1 MFLRN
6 GKFYL
11 AVVISLS
18 MAGAVVFSGC
28 GRAKSAS
35 KNTNEAAEVKPAEV
49 ATAKVESRDV
59 PLFLQVTGNFAA
71 DELSDVAPQTSGQV
85 VATPVDVGSFVKQGA
100 VIARLDD
107 RDARLRLQQSL
118 AAQRQAEAAL
128 KQAEAKIGL
137 DAGGNFN
144 ASSVPEVIAARQ
156 NYEAA
161 EAQAKLAETNARRY
175 ENLVKT
181 GDVAQSV
188 ADQYRTQA
196 ETARAQA
203 NAARQQLEVALNVAR
218 QNNQGIA
225 TAQAALDTARAQ
237 AAIARKAVSDTV
249 ITAPFSGYISDRPTA
264 VGEYVTTQ
272 SKIATLIK
280 SDVLKLNLQL
290 PESSA
295 AIARPGVSVIA
306 TVAAFPKAEFE
317 GKLNVINPALDA
329 ASRTVIAEALIKND
343 GNRLK
348 PGMFAS
354 AKIYQQGGGQGL
366 FIPRSA
372 VLSEASVASARVYVV
387 EGDVARVRVVQ
398 VGEQEGE
405 LIRVLNGLTATDVVV
420 TNNLEQLYDG
430 AKIIKK

>member
-6 GKFYL
+6 GKFYI

-18 MAGAVVFSGC
+18 IVSSVVFSGC
-28 GRAKSAS
+28 GKAKSAS
-35 KNTNEAAEVKPAEV
+35 NNTNTAAELKPVEV
-49 ATAKVESRDV
+49 ATVKAESRDV

-71 DELSDVAPQTSGQV
+71 DELSDIAPEAPGQV

-107 RDARLRLQQSL
+107 RDAKLRLQQSL
-118 AAQRQAEAAL
+118 ASERQAAAAL

-144 ASSVPEVIAARQ
+144 ASAVPEVIAARQ

-161 EAQAKLAETNARRY
+161 DAQAKLAETNARRY

-203 NAARQQLEVALNVAR
+203 NAAKQQLEVALNIAR

-225 TAQAALDTARAQ
+225 TAQAAVDTARAQ
-237 AAIARKAVSDTV
+237 VAIARKAVSDTV

-290 PESSA
+290 PESNS
-295 AIARPGVSVIA
+295 AIAHSGVSVVA
-306 TVAAFPKAEFE
+306 TVAAYPKAEFS
-317 GKLNVINPALDA
+317 GTITAVNPALDP
-329 ASRTVIAEALIKND
+329 ASRTIVAEALIKND

-354 AKIYQQGGGQGL
+354 AKIYQQGGGQGI
-366 FIPRSA
+366 FIPRAA
-372 VLSEASVASARVYVV
+372 VMTESGASSARVYVL

-398 VGEQEGE
+398 TGEQEGDMV
-405 LIRVLNGLTATDVVV
+405 RAMNGIAAGDVVI
-420 TNNLEQLYDG
+420 TNNLDQLYDG

>member
-6 GKFYL
+6 GKFFI

-18 MAGAVVFSGC
+18 IAGSVIFSGC
-28 GRAKSAS
+28 GKAKSAS
-35 KNTNEAAEVKPAEV
+35 NNTNTATESKPVEV
-49 ATAKVESRDV
+49 ATVKAESRDV

-71 DELSDVAPQTSGQV
+71 DELSDIAPEAPGQV
-85 VATPVDVGSFVKQGA
+85 VATPVDIGSYVKQGA

-107 RDARLRLQQSL
+107 RDAKLRLQQSL
-118 AAQRQAEAAL
+118 AAERQSAAAL

-144 ASSVPEVIAARQ
+144 ASAVPEVIAARQ
-156 NYEAA
+156 NSEAA
-161 EAQAKLAETNARRY
+161 ESQAKLAETNARRY

-196 ETARAQA
+196 DTARAQA
-203 NAARQQLEVALNVAR
+203 NAAKQQLEVALNVAR

-237 AAIARKAVSDTV
+237 VAIAKKAVSDTV

-272 SKIATLIK
+272 SKIATLVK

-290 PESSA
+290 PESSS

-306 TVAAFPKAEFE
+306 TVAAFPKAEFQ
-317 GKLNVINPALDA
+317 GTINVVNPTLDT
-329 ASRTVIAEALIKND
+329 ASRTIIAEALIKND

-354 AKIYQQGGGQGL
+354 AKIYQQGGGQGI

-372 VLSEASVASARVYVV
+372 VLTEANVASARVYSI

-398 VGEQEGE
+398 VGEQEGDM
-405 LIRVLNGLTATDVVV
+405 IRVLNGIAAGDVVI

-430 AKIIKK
+430 AKVIKK

>member
-1 MFLRN
+1 MSSRN
-6 GKFYL
+6 RTFYL
-11 AVVISLS
+11 AVIISLS
-18 MAGAVVFSGC
+18 IAGATVFSAC
-28 GRAKSAS
+28 GRAKSAA
-35 KNTNEAAEVKPAEV
+35 TNAAEAAEIKPVEV
-49 ATAKVESRDV
+49 TTAQAQSREV

-71 DELSDVAPQTSGQV
+71 DELSDIAPQAPGQV
-85 VATPVDVGSFVKQGA
+85 VATPVDVGSFVRQGA

-107 RDARLRLQQSL
+107 RDAKLRLQQSL

-144 ASSVPEVIAARQ
+144 ATAVPEVIAARQ

-161 EAQAKLAETNARRY
+161 EAQAKLAESNARRY

-196 ETARAQA
+196 DTARAQA
-203 NAARQQLEVALNVAR
+203 NAAKQQYEVALNVAR

-249 ITAPFSGYISDRPTA
+249 ITAPFAGYISDRPTA

-280 SDVLKLNLQL
+280 SDTLKLNLQL

-295 AIARPGVSVIA
+295 ALARPGISVIA

-317 GKLNVINPALDA
+317 GTISAVNPALDT
-329 ASRTVIAEALIKND
+329 ASRTVIAEALIRND

-372 VLSEASVASARVYVV
+372 VLTEANISSARVYVL

-398 VGEQEGE
+398 VGEQEGDM
-405 LIRVLNGLTATDVVV
+405 IRVLNGIAAGDTVV
-420 TNNLEQLYDG
+420 TDNLEQLYDG

>member
-6 GKFYL
+6 GKFYF

-18 MAGAVVFSGC
+18 LVGSAVFSGC
-28 GRAKSAS
+28 GRAKSAA
-35 KNTNEAAEVKPAEV
+35 KNTAEAAELKPVEV
-49 ATAKVESRDV
+49 ATAKAESRDV

-71 DELSDVAPQTSGQV
+71 DELSDIAPQISGQV

-107 RDARLRLQQSL
+107 RDAKLRLQQSL

-144 ASSVPEVIAARQ
+144 ASAVPEVIAARQ
-156 NYEAA
+156 SSEAA

-196 ETARAQA
+196 DTARAQA
-203 NAARQQLEVALNVAR
+203 NAAKQQYEVALNVAR

-237 AAIARKAVSDTV
+237 AAIARKAVNDTV
-249 ITAPFSGYISDRPTA
+249 ITAPFAGYISDRPTA
-264 VGEYVTTQ
+264 VGEYVSTQ

-290 PESSA
+290 PESSM
-295 AIARPGVSVIA
+295 AIARPGVSVMA

-317 GKLNVINPALDA
+317 GTISVVNPALDT
-329 ASRTVIAEALIKND
+329 ASRTVIAEALIKNE

-372 VLSEASVASARVYVV
+372 VLTEANIASARVFVV
-387 EGDVARVRVVQ
+387 EGDVARVQVVQ
-398 VGEQEGE
+398 VGEQEGD
-405 LIRVLNGLTATDVVV
+405 LIRVLNGLAATDIVV